1 MKDEGRDKK
10 TIERL
15 DDKYEHVFAI
25 LLYTMEQKA
34 ESFCNVR

>member
-15 DDKYEHVFAI
+15 DDKYEHIFAM
-25 LLYTMEQKA
+25 LYTMEQKA
-34 ESFCNVR
+34 GSFCKVR